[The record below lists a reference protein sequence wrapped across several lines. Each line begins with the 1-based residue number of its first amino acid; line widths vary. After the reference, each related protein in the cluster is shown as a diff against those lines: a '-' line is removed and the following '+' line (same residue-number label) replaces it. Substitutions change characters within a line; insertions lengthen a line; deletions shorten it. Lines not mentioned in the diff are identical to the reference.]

1 MSYTPLTELS
11 PSMVGRYSKL
21 NGHLFRLFLICMF
34 FTLFSSCGKEDK
46 AIREMCLEIHSHY
59 PQATLQDVYKTCY
72 QDYFG
77 AEHLLTDTASAR
89 MYLHEELESCH
100 STDMSAMPKE
110 EPTGFRHRF
119 TRVNLSNIVEGEL
132 SEDQL
137 LAMFIDAAGKDNAYG
152 DDWEG
157 EWKKIVKTALQVN
170 PDWFDTDLQTE
181 LQEAART
188 NQPVRH
194 SEAFRKA
201 YNPHYRIV
209 KQQ

>member
-1 MSYTPLTELS
+1 M
-11 PSMVGRYSKL
+11 
-21 NGHLFRLFLICMF
+21 CM
-34 FTLFSSCGKEDK
+34 
-46 AIREMCLEIHSHY
+46 EIHSRY

-89 MYLHEELESCH
+89 MYLHQELEECRN
-100 STDMSAMPKE
+100 TDMSAMPKE

-119 TRVNLSNIVEGEL
+119 TRINLSKVVEGEL
-132 SEDQL
+132 SEEEL
-137 LAMFIDAAGKDNAYG
+137 LSMFIGAAGKDNAIG

-157 EWKKIVKTALQVN
+157 EWGEIVRVALKVN
-170 PDWFDTDLQTE
+170 PSWFDAELLAV
-181 LQEAART
+181 LQEAA
-188 NQPVRH
+188 QSKQHIRH

-209 KQQ
+209 KRHPEEHQ

>member
-1 MSYTPLTELS
+1 MKPIVLILAVATL
-11 PSMVGRYSKL
+11 
-21 NGHLFRLFLICMF
+21 LFA
-34 FTLFSSCGKEDK
+34 SCDQDKK
-46 AIREMCLEIHSHY
+46 AIRQMCEEIHAQY
-59 PQATLQDVYKTCY
+59 PSATLQDVYKTCY

-77 AEHLLTDTASAR
+77 AEHLMSDTAAAR
-89 MYLHEELESCH
+89 MYLHEELEEFGN
-100 STDMSAMPKE
+100 TDMSAMPKE